1 MGSTTNPIATITNN
15 SGFDVEIYDVFN
27 PSTDPKTQG
36 PLTYKLLATVPNGAN
51 AQNVQTIHFA
61 SQLQAMLTGKVK
73 ALNDIYYQQLPV
85 AVLAVSPF
93 KDSNAFI
100 ITSDMQQSMVDSFK
114 FIKYSQTNPSSKLAT
129 QFRAALANKTSTA
142 DAIKKSQAD
151 NVNNFFKNT
160 SNFKLVTLT
169 TWTAVFNWQ
178 AQFTNP
184 WQGTYYLYSLGS
196 KTAGNTSAPALVAA
210 LAITSSADADSAV
223 LTMAGTD
230 NENTA
235 VVMAGDGSMQE
246 ENQGDGGISVALKP
260 TWLNVTQNKNVDDKA
275 VIKYVIGAA
284 FAGTI
289 NGVKVA
295 GNLNQLAIPDPSKKS
310 KNATKKDSANSL
322 TIGNVAAL
330 AGIVSGA
337 AMVYFMWKGH
347 QLAKMQKKNDVQKDA
362 KDKPDADA
370 RESQIEQ
377 DFEDNEVPEVVR
389 DAANA
394 EALVPEVQQAYRD
407 VAQAQDV
414 QNMQDVIRHQEE
426 ELEVILEADAPSQA
440 TIDTARDLQI
450 ASNDLDLVTDPNTTL
465 EARDAALSKASTTL
479 TSTSSKLEQTLEDE
493 ANQLSEE
500 EQDTLKDTQDALKEV
515 EEQSKAQED
524 AQKEQ
529 ENRDNE
535 DVDKEVDQD
544 QFEKPEGREEP
555 PFEPHVE

>member
-1 MGSTTNPIATITNN
+1 MGSTTNPTATITNN

-36 PLTYKLLATVPNGAN
+36 PLTYKLLATVPNGAS
-51 AQNVQTIHFA
+51 AQDVQTIHFA

-93 KDSNAFI
+93 KDSNAFT

-114 FIKYSQTNPSSKLAT
+114 FIKYSQANPSSKIAT
-129 QFRAALANKTSTA
+129 QFRAALA
-142 DAIKKSQAD
+142 DKKSQAD
-151 NVNNFFKNT
+151 AVSKFFKSTN
-160 SNFKLVTLT
+160 NFKLVTLS

-196 KTAGNTSAPALVAA
+196 KSAGSTSAPALVAT
-210 LAITSSADADSAV
+210 LAITASADNDSAV

-246 ENQGDGGISVALKP
+246 ENQGNGEISVALKP
-260 TWLNVTQNKNVDDKA
+260 TWLNVSQNKKVDDKT

-310 KNATKKDSANSL
+310 KSADKKNSANSL

-347 QLAKMQKKNDVQKDA
+347 QLAKTQRKNDVQKEA

-370 RESQIEQ
+370 RESQVEQ
-377 DFEDNEVPEVVR
+377 DYQDNEVPEVAR
-389 DAANA
+389 DAASA

-407 VAQAQDV
+407 VDQAQDV
-414 QNMQDVIRHQEE
+414 QNMQDAIRQQEQD
-426 ELEVILEADAPSQA
+426 LEVILEGDAPSQA
-440 TIDTARDLQI
+440 TVDTANDLQS
-450 ASNDLDLVTDPNTTL
+450 ASDDLDLVTDPNTTP
-465 EARDAALSKASTTL
+465 EARSAALSKASTTL
-479 TSTSSKLEQTLEDE
+479 TNTSTKIEQTLQDE
-493 ANQLSEE
+493 ANQLSQEE
-500 EQDTLKDTQDALKEV
+500 HDALKDTQDALKEV
-515 EEQSKAQED
+515 EEQASAQED

-529 ENRDNE
+529 DERDNE
-535 DVDKEVDQD
+535 EVDKEVDQD
-544 QFEKPEGREEP
+544 QFEEPEGREEP